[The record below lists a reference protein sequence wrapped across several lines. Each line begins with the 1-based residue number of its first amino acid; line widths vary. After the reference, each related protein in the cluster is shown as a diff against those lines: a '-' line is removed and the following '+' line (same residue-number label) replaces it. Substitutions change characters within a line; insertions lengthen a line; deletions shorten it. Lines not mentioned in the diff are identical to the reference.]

1 MKIKV
6 ADLYNLSLGLN
17 ELSKKELPIALA
29 FKIQRAQK
37 KVSEELIASDKV
49 RQSLIEKYK
58 EKELDNGDVQIKKD
72 KLNEFNEKINELM
85 AQEIDLDIEKINID
99 DLEKSVEKV
108 KPQTLMQLE
117 TILNAE

>member
-58 EKELDNGDVQIKKD
+58 EKELDNGNIQIKKD

-117 TILNAE
+117 TILKAE

>member
-6 ADLYNLSLGLN
+6 SDLYNLSLGLN
-17 ELSKKELPIALA
+17 DLSNKELPIALA

-49 RQSLIEKYK
+49 RQSVIEKYK

-72 KLNEFNEKINELM
+72 KLPEFNEEINELM
-85 AQEIDLDIEKINID
+85 AQEIELSIDKISVE
-99 DLEKSVEKV
+99 DLEKAVKKV

-117 TILNAE
+117 TILKAE

>member
-1 MKIKV
+1 LKIKV

-58 EKELDNGDVQIKKD
+58 EKELDNGVVQIKKD

>member
-29 FKIQRAQK
+29 FEIQRVQK

-58 EKELDNGDVQIKKD
+58 EKELDNGGVQIKKD
-72 KLNEFNEKINELM
+72 KLNEFNRKINELM
-85 AQEIDLDIEKINID
+85 SQEIDLDVKKINID

-117 TILNAE
+117 TILKAE

>member
-17 ELSKKELPIALA
+17 ELSRKELPIALA

-58 EKELDNGDVQIKKD
+58 EKELDNGNVQIKKD

-99 DLEKSVEKV
+99 DLEKTVEKI

-117 TILNAE
+117 TILKAE

>member
-58 EKELDNGDVQIKKD
+58 EKELENGVVQIKKD
-72 KLNEFNEKINELM
+72 KLNEFNDKINELM

>member
-58 EKELDNGDVQIKKD
+58 EKELDNGVVQIKKD

>member
-58 EKELDNGDVQIKKD
+58 EKELDNGVVQVKKD
-72 KLNEFNEKINELM
+72 KLDEFNEKINELM
-85 AQEIDLDIEKINID
+85 SQEIDLDIEKINID

>member
-58 EKELDNGDVQIKKD
+58 EKELDNGSVQIKKD
-72 KLNEFNEKINELM
+72 KLDEFNEKINELM

>member
-6 ADLYNLSLGLN
+6 GDLYNLSLGLN
-17 ELSKKELPIALA
+17 DLSSKELPIALA

-37 KVSEELIASDKV
+37 VVSEELIASDKV
-49 RQSLIEKYK
+49 RQKLIEKYK

-72 KLNEFNEKINELM
+72 KLAEFNAKINELM
-85 AQEIDLDIEKINID
+85 EQEIELNIDKININ
-99 DLEKSVEKV
+99 DLEKAVKKV

-117 TILNAE
+117 TILKAD

>member
-58 EKELDNGDVQIKKD
+58 EKVLDNGDVQIKKD

>member
-1 MKIKV
+1 MKVKV

-17 ELSKKELPIALA
+17 ALSNKELPISLA

-37 KVSEELIASDKV
+37 TVSEELIASDKV
-49 RQSLIEKYK
+49 RQSVIEKYK

-72 KLNEFNEKINELM
+72 KLAEFNAKINELM
-85 AQEIDLDIEKINID
+85 EQEIELNIDKININ
-99 DLEKSVEKV
+99 DLEKSVKKV

-117 TILNAE
+117 TILKAD

>member
-6 ADLYNLSLGLN
+6 ADLYNLSFGLN
-17 ELSKKELPIALA
+17 ELSRKELPIALA

-58 EKELDNGDVQIKKD
+58 EKELDNGAVQIKKD